1 MRPLMGKYQK
11 ENAKGSV
18 VRQIVGQFVGSAVL
32 LVASSVSTRAQL
44 PPCYAGFE
52 ISEVCIAERGLV
64 QKVVVYQR
72 KITEAMPRLGA
83 SYKITLRVVNNPVEA
98 GYAETAAG
106 VFTEVVRNEEMRN
119 QSFIINVTTD
129 F

>member
-32 LVASSVSTRAQL
+32 LLASSASARAQL

-52 ISEVCIAERGLV
+52 ISEACIAERGLD
-64 QKVVVYQR
+64 QKVAVYQR

-83 SYKITLRVVNNPVEA
+83 SYKITLRPVNNPVKA
-98 GYAETAAG
+98 GYSAETA
-106 VFTEVVRNEEMRN
+106 
-119 QSFIINVTTD
+119 SD
-129 F
+129 